1 MKRINFFRFAA
12 MAFVAVFIL
21 TAVPQVAYSQSTKKE
36 TKMLQKAREKQFKD
50 RKKQFAKEGW
60 KLSGSAKTVDVALLE
75 YYQKLNSN
83 ENNYEI
89 VGEVSACKSINV
101 CKQAAFNNAI
111 VEYAT
116 RAGSYVRGRTASD
129 MQIDQTS
136 GAGEFDKLYG
146 AYERLVESEIKGIF
160 KESFS
165 VVKEHSDG
173 MREYKTFF
181 IIDEVAA
188 SKARIRAI
196 ENALKETK
204 IAQEYA
210 TKISEFVREGFEMN

>member
-1 MKRINFFRFAA
+1 MRKINFLKFAV
-12 MAFVAVFIL
+12 MTLVVVFMSN
-21 TAVPQVAYSQSTKKE
+21 SQNIFAQSKKE
-36 TKMLQKAREKQFKD
+36 TKMLQKAREKQYQE
-50 RKKQFAKEGW
+50 RKKDFEKNGW
-60 KLSGSAKTVDVALLE
+60 KISGTAKTLDVSLLE

-89 VGEVSACKSINV
+89 VGEVSACRSINV

-116 RAGSYVRGRTASD
+116 RAGSYLKGRIVSD
-129 MQIDQTS
+129 MQLDQTS
-136 GAGEFDKLYG
+136 GDGEFDKLYG
-146 AYERLVESEIKGIF
+146 AYERLVEAEIKGIF

-165 VVKEHSDG
+165 IVKENSDDT
-173 MREYKTFF
+173 REYKTFF
-181 IIDEVAA
+181 IIDEEAA
-188 SKARIRAI
+188 TKARIRAI

-210 TKISEFVREGFEMN
+210 KKISEFVQEGFDN